1 MGYGS
6 AVPAPYRRAMQ
17 IGRHGRGLDSS
28 AIVDALGS
36 TPMFRVVPRETL
48 HRMAMACTTRTFG
61 RGQYLWY
68 QGDDGDRLLI
78 VVSGALRIV
87 VQSERGDE
95 VVLVTLGPGETTG
108 ELALL
113 DGAPRSASVVAAEP
127 TTVLMLA
134 RTAVLELL
142 AENPHVLDAVL
153 RNLGQM
159 VRRLTD
165 QVADLIFLDL
175 TGRLAKLLLRLGQ
188 GHARPDGT
196 VVIDLGMTQSD
207 LAAMVGAS
215 RPAVNKVLQRMVVR
229 GLITVDGQ
237 VIVLHDL
244 DGLRGRADY

>member
-1 MGYGS
+1 
-6 AVPAPYRRAMQ
+6 MQ
-17 IGRHGRGLDSS
+17 IGRHGRGQPLDTS
-28 AIVDALGS
+28 AIVDVLGS
-36 TPMFRVVPRETL
+36 TQMLRAVPRDTL
-48 HRMAMACTTRTFG
+48 QRMALACTTRTFG

-78 VVSGALRIV
+78 VASGSLTIT

-95 VVLVTLGPGETTG
+95 IVLVTLGPGETTG

-113 DGAPRSASVVAAEP
+113 DGAPRSASVVAAEA
-127 TTVLMLA
+127 TTVLMLTRA
-134 RTAVLELL
+134 AVLELL

-175 TGRLAKLLLRLGQ
+175 TGRLAKLLLRLGED
-188 GHARPDGT
+188 HARPDGT
-196 VVIDLGMTQSD
+196 VVLDLGITQSD

-215 RPAVNKVLQRMVVR
+215 RPAVNRVLQRMAVR

-237 VIVLHDL
+237 VIVLRDL
-244 DGLRGRADY
+244 SGLRGRADY

>member
-1 MGYGS
+1 
-6 AVPAPYRRAMQ
+6 MQ
-17 IGRHGRGLDSS
+17 IGRHGRGQPLDTS
-28 AIVDALGS
+28 AIVDVLGS
-36 TPMFRVVPRETL
+36 TQMLRAVPRDTL
-48 HRMAMACTTRTFG
+48 QRMALACTTRTFG

-78 VVSGALRIV
+78 VASGSLKIM

-95 VVLVTLGPGETTG
+95 IVLVTLGPGETTG

-113 DGAPRSASVVAAEP
+113 DGAPRSASVVAAEA
-127 TTVLMLA
+127 TTVLMLTRA
-134 RTAVLELL
+134 AVLELL

-153 RNLGQM
+153 RNLGQI

-175 TGRLAKLLLRLGQ
+175 TGRLAKLLLRLGED
-188 GHARPDGT
+188 HARPDGT
-196 VVIDLGMTQSD
+196 VVLDLGITQSD

-215 RPAVNKVLQRMVVR
+215 RPAVNRVLQRMAVR

-237 VIVLHDL
+237 VIVLRDL
-244 DGLRGRADY
+244 SGLRGRADY

>member
-1 MGYGS
+1 
-6 AVPAPYRRAMQ
+6 MQ
-17 IGRHGRGLDSS
+17 IGRHGRGQPLDTS
-28 AIVDALGS
+28 AIVDVLGS
-36 TPMFRVVPRETL
+36 TQMLRAVPRDTL
-48 HRMAMACTTRTFG
+48 QRMALACTTRTFG

-78 VVSGALRIV
+78 VASGSLKIT

-95 VVLVTLGPGETTG
+95 IVLVTLGPGETTG

-113 DGAPRSASVVAAEP
+113 DGAPRSASVVAAEA
-127 TTVLMLA
+127 TTVLMLTRA
-134 RTAVLELL
+134 AVLELL

-175 TGRLAKLLLRLGQ
+175 TGRLAKLLLRLGED
-188 GHARPDGT
+188 HARPDGT
-196 VVIDLGMTQSD
+196 VVLDLGITQSD

-215 RPAVNKVLQRMVVR
+215 RPAVNRVLQRMAVR

-237 VIVLHDL
+237 VIVLRDL
-244 DGLRGRADY
+244 SGLRGRADY